1 MNYNVQGL
9 AKKKDNTGVNQEKWR
24 KKSDKEEN
32 PKREEK
38 YQDKENRKR
47 KRFEADAEKIK
58 EIMIKE
64 ENKE

>member
-24 KKSDKEEN
+24 NKSDKEEN

-47 KRFEADAEKIK
+47 KKFEADAEKIK

-64 ENKE
+64 EN